1 VTSIENAMAE
11 QCKDRW
17 GACHFLDWKTSH
29 SGSKGALN
37 CPRHKFQ
44 LLGMNNYKSLDKYG
58 CEALWHLPSWL
69 FDNDT
74 QIPTHLNPY
83 HDADLFVVVRNPYD
97 RVVSEYYWRHTIEIS
112 GLPFRLLNKQTHMND
127 RMKNMLQPRLQ
138 YANTPDDAPDPWT
151 MNDYFKK
158 SGHWVPQYQYIFN
171 PQNKQVVKH
180 VLRMENLQEQF
191 DNLMLEYNLNI
202 ALPHVMKSKK
212 SSNQQHIHRWTS
224 HDLSLENQKLIET
237 IYAQDFDPFDYPRFT
252 QKQQQKGET
261 MYSTTE
267 IGKPLNGG

>member
-1 VTSIENAMAE
+1 
-11 QCKDRW
+11 
-17 GACHFLDWKTSH
+17 
-29 SGSKGALN
+29 
-37 CPRHKFQ
+37 
-44 LLGMNNYKSLDKYG
+44 
-58 CEALWHLPSWL
+58 LP
-69 FDNDT
+69 T
-74 QIPTHLNPY
+74 GRLNPY
-83 HDADLFVVVRNPYD
+83 HNSDLFSVIRNPYD
-97 RVVSEYYWRHTIEIS
+97 RVVSDYYWNFSIVQKKLSNLIS
-112 GLPFRLLNKQTHMND
+112 PFHMN
-127 RMKNMLQPRLQ
+127 NWVTSMLQPRLA
-138 YANTPDDAPDPWT
+138 YVDDANPWK
-151 MNDYFKK
+151 YKEHCK
-158 SGHWVPQYQYIFN
+158 HGGHWVPQYQYIFN